1 MKRERLAGKGILR
14 GALIEPRG
22 IETKFFDNNN
32 VYVSSALIEPRGIET
47 GSEAIAVDDTIGL

>member
-1 MKRERLAGKGILR
+1 MTTPLTWRGKS
-14 GALIEPRG
+14 ALIEPRG

-47 GSEAIAVDDTIGL
+47 FCRATWQNVCGKL